1 MDAENPHVWATALD
15 AMKYEN
21 AEDYSSGAKSCNIA
35 KCTLYKQGCKVAWGD
50 DNRVTMDST
59 APFKVT
65 ALRNDPEGYSVAFC
79 IKCQNYVGPESE
91 ADSKGQVISRD
102 DIVFKQAEKG
112 AMTTT
117 IIIVVVVIVVLC
129 GAIIAYNQCSGNM
142 EDDMDNEVDNA
153 AVEDAV
159 DRAVDRAERRLDDK
173 LDDIEEQ
180 QRNLEWQQQ
189 QLNQQ

>member
-1 MDAENPHVWATALD
+1 MDAEKPHVWATALD

-21 AEDYSSGAKSCNIA
+21 AEDYSSGSKSCNIA

-79 IKCQNYVGPESE
+79 IKCQNYVGPESVK
-91 ADSKGQVISRD
+91 DSAGQVISRD

-112 AMTTT
+112 ALTKT
-117 IIIVVVVIVVLC
+117 IIIVVVIVVVLC
-129 GAIIAYNQCSGNM
+129 GASIAYNQCCGKM
-142 EDDMDNEVDNA
+142 EDARDDGIDRNIDN
-153 AVEDAV
+153 AV

-180 QRNLEWQQQ
+180 QKNLEWQQQ

>member
-21 AEDYSSGAKSCNIA
+21 AEDYSSGVKSCNIA

-79 IKCQNYVGPESE
+79 IKCQNYVGPESV
-91 ADSKGQVISRD
+91 ADSAGQVISRD

-112 AMTTT
+112 AMTKA
-117 IIIVVVVIVVLC
+117 IIAVVVVVIVLC
-129 GAIIAYNQCSGNM
+129 GGSYAYHKICGKI
-142 EDDMDNEVDNA
+142 EDTMDNAVDNA
-153 AVEDAV
+153 IDNAV
-159 DRAVDRAERRLDDK
+159 DRAADRAERRLDDK
-173 LDDIEEQ
+173 LDDIEE
-180 QRNLEWQQQ
+180 
-189 QLNQQ
+189 